1 MFIRRTAA
9 TILVDAQMAVRSG
22 SWIVTRTHNPH
33 PAMDRLE
40 VLLASPAS
48 DDAIS
53 DAVDAL
59 HLVVGKAMM
68 AGDLATDGFEQF
80 DLADIHPDL
89 LHADAEVPV
98 AANDAMPLRRAA

>member
-9 TILVDAQMAVRSG
+9 TILVDARMAVRSG

-40 VLLASPAS
+40 GLLSSPAS
-48 DDAIS
+48 DDAIA

-59 HLVVGKAMM
+59 HLVIGQALM
-68 AGDLATDGFEQF
+68 AGDLATDGFEEF

-89 LHADAEVPV
+89 LHADVEVPG
-98 AANDAMPLRRAA
+98 AANDVMPLRRAA